1 MKIETQVKLNKFV
14 PRSYQMPF
22 CEALDEGKYKKFLLV
37 FPRRAGK
44 DFIAFNMVL
53 RCALRKVGSYY
64 YCLPTFKQA
73 RLVIFEAMTNSGIR
87 FLDCIP
93 TELIKRKNSQE
104 MLIELINGSIIRLI
118 GSDTY
123 DTSLVGTNPVMV
135 VFSEFALAD
144 DRAYKFVRPILNAND
159 GTVVILSTP
168 RGRNS
173 FYDLYQIAKNSAD
186 WYCEHLTINDTGHI
200 PIESIKKDIVL
211 GEISEEL
218 AQQEYWTSFD
228 MGIEGSYYG
237 KYIDKMRLEGKIGDV
252 PWEPGFP
259 VHVTCDIGMRDSTV
273 LIFFQVIGTVIH
285 IIDYYENH
293 SQGLEHYVQVLNDK
307 EYIYGKYIAPHDI
320 EVREWG
326 SGMSRLEKARNLG
339 INFIVAPRLSINDG
353 IEAVRT
359 VLPRCWIDES
369 KCGQFI
375 KALENYR
382 KEFDNLRKVY
392 HDRPIHDQF
401 SHANDAWRMAC
412 ISLNKLSKEST
423 PEQLQDRYQKAVYG
437 NKDFGSPFKEV
448 F

>member
-1 MKIETQVKLNKFV
+1 MRVATQVKLNQFK
-14 PRSYQMPF
+14 PRDYQYKLASVI
-22 CEALDEGKYKKFLLV
+22 EEGKYKKILAIWS
-37 FPRRAGK
+37 RRAGK
-44 DFIAFNMVL
+44 DFVVFNMML
-53 RCALRKVGSYY
+53 RCALRKVGSYF

-73 RLVIFEAMTNSGIR
+73 RLVVWDSITNDGKR

-93 TELIKRKNSQE
+93 PELIKRKNSQE

-159 GTVVILSTP
+159 GTVVIISTP
-168 RGRNS
+168 RGRGA
-173 FYDLYQIAKNSAD
+173 FYDLYQIAKNSPE
-186 WYCEHLTINDTGHI
+186 WYCELLTVHDTGHI
-200 PIESIKKDIVL
+200 PWESIQCDIRN

-218 AQQEYWTSFD
+218 AAQEYLCDFSI
-228 MGIEGSYYG
+228 GIEGSYYG
-237 KYIDKMRLEGKIGDV
+237 RYVDKMRFEGKIGDV

-259 VHVTCDIGMRDSTV
+259 VHVACDIGMRDSTV

-293 SQGLEHYVQVLNDK
+293 SQGLEHYVQVLKDK

-320 EVREWG
+320 SVREWG

-339 INFIVAPRLSINDG
+339 INFTVAPRLSINDG

-392 HDRPIHDQF
+392 HDRPLHDQF
-401 SHANDAWRMAC
+401 SHACDAWRMAC